1 MDMMSRTKSR
11 EWGVL
16 INMELYPSDY
26 SDTELRMLFK
36 YTDIVYGSLGTI
48 TYEVDRDY
56 DSILVS
62 IDDPG
67 GQHIRHVEN
76 YLCFYEIS

>member
-1 MDMMSRTKSR
+1 MSRTKSR

-36 YTDIVYGSLGTI
+36 YTDIVYGS
-48 TYEVDRDY
+48 
-56 DSILVS
+56 
-62 IDDPG
+62 
-67 GQHIRHVEN
+67 
-76 YLCFYEIS
+76 